1 MGLTMLLVQG
11 VYIAVTEWV
20 GRTTCMLAPAFKNYK
35 FLTHGLTEKGYLRYP
50 PAAFVAY

>member
-20 GRTTCMLAPAFKNYK
+20 GRTTCVLAPAFIHYK
-35 FLTHGLTEKGYLRYP
+35 LPTHGLTEKGYLRYP
-50 PAAFVAY
+50 PALFVAY